1 MGYVLQRPG
10 GIPTPPGQPSRPTAD
25 RHHTLCTT
33 RRPNDQRTQKED
45 TMAWVGAAIAA
56 GGALISNNQNRKAAA
71 EANQESMDFQAGQ
84 SGSAWQRAV
93 ADMKEAGLN
102 PMLAYSQGPAATSN
116 YSAQW
121 AQQQNV
127 GQAGVQGYEMA
138 SSAQHKQAQR
148 DDIKQEMQTFNE
160 RMRQLKIGTQ
170 TKHWEEKAAQY
181 RAGILNSEDLESAR
195 YFTARAKE
203 MMTKAKLLGL
213 EVPQAIAEAAMWAT
227 EFGKALPYAKEGA
240 DVGGK
245 ILRNFTPARRYQ
257 GNQ

>member
-1 MGYVLQRPG
+1 MGYVLQRPSG
-10 GIPTPPGQPSRPTAD
+10 VPTPPRQPSRPTAD

-71 EANQESMDFQAGQ
+71 EANQESMDFQATQ
-84 SGSAWQRAV
+84 SGTAWQRAV

-127 GQAGVQGYEMA
+127 GQAGLQGYEMA

-148 DDIKQEMQTFNE
+148 DDIKQEMQSFE
-160 RMRQLKIGTQ
+160 QRMKKLGYETHKAW
-170 TKHWEEKAAQY
+170 WEEAQAKY
-181 RAGILNSEDLESAR
+181 KAGILNSEDLESVR
-195 YFTARAKE
+195 YFTARAAE
-203 MMTKAKLLGL
+203 ITAKAKLLNL
-213 EVPQAIAEAAMWAT
+213 EVPQAVAEAAMWAT